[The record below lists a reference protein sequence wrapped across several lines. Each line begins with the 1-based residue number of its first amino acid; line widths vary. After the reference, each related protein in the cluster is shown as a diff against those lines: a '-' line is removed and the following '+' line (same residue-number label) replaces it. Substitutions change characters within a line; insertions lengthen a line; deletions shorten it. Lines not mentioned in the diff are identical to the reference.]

1 MKSTSFAAIL
11 VLLLAGIAGAATID
25 FRDAGFGGS
34 NYQPSFTS
42 GNVTLTALPLGALL
56 YWDSTDGMG
65 VRRSYENDEIEG
77 IERLRIT
84 FATPM
89 YLSNLLLTD
98 LFNEGYLERG
108 SYMLDATGTWI
119 SFQADPGQ
127 VPGTTNGELLLS
139 FALDT
144 LATSITFRAPGYL
157 PYLNQRHEFSVAQ
170 IEASA
175 VPIPAAAWLL
185 GTGLVGLVAL
195 RRRKSA

>member
-1 MKSTSFAAIL
+1 
-11 VLLLAGIAGAATID
+11 
-25 FRDAGFGGS
+25 
-34 NYQPSFTS
+34 
-42 GNVTLTALPLGALL
+42 
-56 YWDSTDGMG
+56 
-65 VRRSYENDEIEG
+65 
-77 IERLRIT
+77 
-84 FATPM
+84 
-89 YLSNLLLTD
+89 LTD

-127 VPGTTNGELLLS
+127 VPGTTNGELMLS
-139 FALDT
+139 FAPDT